1 MRVPEEMYQ
10 QFCRSM
16 PLACVDLGTYDV
28 MLDDTEKGFTSH
40 GVTTLFVIR
49 ADATAGTTLD
59 AQSAACAWR
68 TPDRWR
74 QEPLHDFVLAG
85 LSRLEASLG

>member
-1 MRVPEEMYQ
+1 MRVSEEMYQ

-16 PLACVDLGTYDV
+16 PLACVDLMVVD
-28 MLDDTEKGFTSH
+28 
-40 GVTTLFVIR
+40 
-49 ADATAGTTLD
+49 
-59 AQSAACAWR
+59 
-68 TPDRWR
+68 DRWR